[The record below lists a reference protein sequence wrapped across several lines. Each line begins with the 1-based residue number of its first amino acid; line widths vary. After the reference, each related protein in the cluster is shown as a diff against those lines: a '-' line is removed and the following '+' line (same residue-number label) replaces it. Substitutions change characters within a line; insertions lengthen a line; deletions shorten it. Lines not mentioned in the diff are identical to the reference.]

1 MPRDDL
7 HLPSPGSDRGR
18 FHTTRWSLVLHAGG
32 NQAEGGKGAVAEALA
47 DLCGSYWYPL
57 YAFLRREGRDPHSAA
72 DLTQA
77 FFAQLLTGDA
87 LAKADPARGRFRS
100 FLLASLKHFAA
111 NERRRERAEKRGGGR
126 MPVSFDLAEG
136 EERYRLE
143 PADASTPERVFERRW
158 AMTVIDR
165 AMERLAAESAAAGKE
180 SLFAEL
186 KASLAGDDE
195 RSQQEIADRLGMTA
209 GAVKVAVHRLRK
221 RCRELLREE
230 VAGTVADSDEIDDEI
245 HRLMA
250 SLGT

>member
-7 HLPSPGSDRGR
+7 HLPSPGPDGGR

-32 NQAEGGKGAVAEALA
+32 KQAGEERQAADALA
-47 DLCGSYWYPL
+47 DLCRSYWYPL
-57 YAFLRREGRDPHSAA
+57 YAFLRREGRDAHTAA

-77 FFAQLLTGDA
+77 FFAQLLSGDA

-111 NERRRERAEKRGGGR
+111 NERRRDRAEKRGGGQT
-126 MPVSFDLAEG
+126 PLSFDLAEG
-136 EERYRLE
+136 EQRYRLE

-165 AMERLAAESAAAGKE
+165 AMARLGEESAAAGKE

-186 KASLAGDDE
+186 KGSLAGDDE
-195 RSQQEIADRLGMTA
+195 RSQQELADRLGMTA

-230 VAGTVADSDEIDDEI
+230 VAGTVADSEEIDDEI

-250 SLGT
+250 SLAS